1 MAKRRPA
8 GDGLVR
14 KRADGRWEGRIVVGH
29 KEDGSPIFRSVFAK
43 TQKELMQKLHS
54 KIEAFRDVELSEASN
69 MTLGEWLDK
78 WIRERMMFSVRES
91 TLESY
96 KSYAENYINP
106 RLGDMKISSVTTAD
120 VQKMYNDL
128 RENGRVKEHY
138 EKGYKLLDSMV
149 RRIHMMLHQAMDAAV
164 RERLIVKN
172 PTEGTVIPK
181 ANYAPKQILTETQL
195 ERFMEIIKQDPYWFD
210 FFYTEL
216 TTGMRLGEIC
226 GLRWEDFDSIGGR
239 LKIRRSV
246 SNKKGGGVRIGET
259 KTDTGTRT
267 VVLPP
272 STAELL
278 QKRKKDAYGDWIFHN
293 PVKPEEPMSPGT
305 AYNRMKTLLRHAG
318 LPSVR
323 FHDLRHTFSMMALE
337 HGMDV
342 KTLSTIIGHVSAATT
357 LDVYSHMT
365 DHMQQQAAVK
375 IDRQIGKT
383 DAPMPE
389 EEARQIEDQH
399 SFQPYKPKYRK
410 SGTGGVYQ
418 LNDHL
423 WEGKYSPRNAHGK
436 RISRNV
442 YAKTEEECEA
452 KLADMIE
459 KVKKEIAA
467 EKGKVE
473 QGK

>member
-14 KRADGRWEGRIVVGH
+14 KRADGRWEGRIVAGH

-78 WIRERMMFSVRES
+78 WIQERMVFSVRES

-96 KSYAENYINP
+96 KSYAENYIKP
-106 RLGDMKISSVTTAD
+106 RLGDMKISAVTTAD
-120 VQKMYNDL
+120 VQKMYNNL
-128 RENGRVKEHY
+128 RENGRVHEHY
-138 EKGYKLLDSMV
+138 EKGYRLSDSMV

-164 RERLIVKN
+164 QGRLIVTN

-181 ANYAPKQILTETQL
+181 ANYAPKQILTEAQL
-195 ERFMEIIKQDPYWFD
+195 ERFMEIIKQDPNWFD

-278 QKRKKDAYGDWIFHN
+278 KKRKKDAYGDWIFHD

-305 AYNRMKTLLRHAG
+305 AYNRMKTLLHHAG
-318 LPSVR
+318 LPSIR
-323 FHDLRHTFSMMALE
+323 FHDLRHPY
-337 HGMDV
+337 V
-342 KTLSTIIGHVSAATT
+342 KYTT
-357 LDVYSHMT
+357 
-365 DHMQQQAAVK
+365 K
-375 IDRQIGKT
+375 ILKILY
-383 DAPMPE
+383 
-389 EEARQIEDQH
+389 DQH
-399 SFQPYKPKYRK
+399 KEYSIK
-410 SGTGGVYQ
+410 S
-418 LNDHL
+418 
-423 WEGKYSPRNAHGK
+423 SICR
-436 RISRNV
+436 
-442 YAKTEEECEA
+442 
-452 KLADMIE
+452 
-459 KVKKEIAA
+459 VK
-467 EKGKVE
+467 
-473 QGK
+473 